1 MSNKRYFLILLF
13 FLSIF
18 PIIKSDHKQCGEE
31 QIENCKNCDINGDS
45 NSCELCENSH
55 FPLLENLLCL
65 SCDDPIYGQIG
76 CKGECDASDYSHSG
90 FAYCSE
96 CKDGFYNLEGICHN
110 CSIGSDFCSNCT
122 YEPEVEGG
130 SKIFKC
136 TKCLND
142 EEYILNEHHY
152 CTSCNSLLRNC
163 KKCHFIN
170 PSISQPICDECYSG
184 YYLDSNGNCQECGY
198 TYITGG
204 RYYSCGK
211 IYYYCDSGYIHVENS
226 CLKCPSNCDYCK
238 YNSETKKAECSMCET
253 GYVLTSKRDQCIY
266 CGSGCQTCILNENN
280 APICTKCD
288 SNTFLGDNHC
298 LTCPSECR
306 YDCEYNA
313 TIEKYFC
320 NSCSSSNYIFI
331 PENRTCI
338 SCSSIEEIGG
348 NACHSCYYYSLTN
361 KFRCLTC
368 NDYNYYSKSYVYVQN
383 TYQCFS
389 NKDSSKV
396 GLYGCLTA
404 EYNETLDKYSCL
416 SCYIQDKYFIP
427 VINEQ
432 SCIPPSR
439 ENLYNCLK
447 AEKIDEKYSC
457 VQCSPNYALV
467 DEIENGIKK
476 CYNRNNK
483 LVLCSEGIL
492 ENGEFI
498 CTKCINNAIFNTS
511 LNVCECDSI
520 SFLENNLCYKCSDEF
535 NGNPGCEENLGCDY
549 NPANYQLDCKQCKKG
564 YFNYTEGQC
573 FSCSDKIPNCNSC
586 HYNETNLKLICDECI
601 NNIYTINK
609 EENNCELN
617 ECEEYPDISPGCIIC
632 KNNLDEYKKNK
643 KCDRCKYGYFKTK
656 DEKCVLC
663 SSDKT
668 GGTACEQCG
677 YELNNDGEESDNIV
691 CKECFPH
698 NFYYQEFYDQYNII
712 NDYNNINI
720 NDKCYNCRM
729 ETSKG
734 CYQCE
739 PVKENGK
746 TVNVKCIMCKIGYY
760 LTPEGN
766 CLNFTN
772 LIEKDLNCLT
782 YSFSIGDLDFT
793 VYTRENDHNGDFN
806 INLRRK
812 NGSYV
817 GENEYNNIIKKFYPN
832 GITDTFKSKCSYCKY
847 GYLLT
852 EEGNCLKLDY
862 DICSFNSISKM
873 FNELRKPC
881 NNFCYMDGNVLIK
894 IRINEYENKYYDYS
908 INSLDLPTYHN
919 LIQTYGENI
928 TYKSCLNNSGL
939 ENDEFSPKNLKKCQ
953 EAYYIPENDTYI
965 CDRCINNYNLDN
977 VTNLCIKNTTKFDPS
992 CINNNGTD
1000 ILPSYYCVKRELI
1013 GKFYNTTYTYYTL
1026 VTYENGQKEYIKM
1039 EGDLEGCVEA
1049 NADSTY
1055 INSKYNCTKCSL
1067 GYIPYYNK
1075 FFGRIICQN
1084 MKAKIIRSHNFS
1096 QEMFDQAE
1104 DKANVTEEKTCDKN
1118 YLFTPDQK
1126 FCYKCN
1132 DKFVGNPGCKGNC
1145 SFSLNRNRM
1154 LKCESGCKEGYI
1166 EASEGVCSPCNVISK
1181 GCHECHYDLD
1191 YPTNY
1196 TGIKRQRKFVCD
1208 YCEDGFMQSSDGKY
1222 LDCEGLGIYNC
1233 SKCEKDPNDEKNYIC
1248 TQCFNNFFVNEN
1260 GECESWNDTH
1270 FKGIN
1275 RNKLIN
1281 CGNNLEGGI
1290 SHCLYCGVEDENVK
1304 CKQCNE
1310 GFILLNNN
1318 NTCLEIIKNKDLY
1331 NFQFCDVLTLEK
1343 NKFQCIKC
1351 KKEYVLIKNKNDNT
1365 KKCKY
1370 IKTLY
1375 DQYFELNYQSHFSLA
1390 NGESHIYEK
1399 YNAFIDNDY
1408 IYQKYN
1414 KFYYC
1419 QEGENLGTEDNP
1431 LYTCTKC
1438 YENLG
1443 KSNQEKYGIK
1453 ITEENS
1459 NISYCIQFNS
1469 YKEVEY
1475 CLKANTKIKN
1485 GKQIFNCTECFEGYA
1500 LSINKLTNTYYCQ
1513 SMNATSKCVVLYCK
1527 TCNPHDGYK
1536 CDECLP
1542 DYSIDSLTGSCVKKT
1557 EVIPAVTWKDI
1568 YRLNMNSEKMINNK
1582 YIYGP
1587 SMRMVGITSSQI
1599 NTRHAFLIYLT
1610 FKIKSSLRYLENEN
1624 NDNITMPAICEILEA
1639 VDATEDDVNMVEY
1652 ECIGNNSNK
1661 EDMAKYQLDDI
1672 QEGNNE
1678 NSLKKSNLNDIVSD
1692 LKENGKLKNLETKLE
1707 SDFTLEDLMKIY
1719 IFKMNEKINNF
1730 TADNFIFNFK
1740 IEGKLNKKIPTQTE
1754 KIIINE
1760 KFNLSEIDNKADCKF
1775 ELDIDQ
1781 TGVLNCELNVENHK
1795 NIKTFS
1801 FKTSQIIDE
1810 NKNEIY
1816 LSKFNDITLINNEQ
1830 KEDKEDKDNKTK
1842 IIIIVV
1848 CVVGGTIIIGAIV
1861 FFFIYRH
1868 LKAKKNLDINN
1879 GIRQNNN
1886 KNENISD
1893 IKVQMNNEDK
1903 SGNRINTYNKKD
1915 I

>member
-712 NDYNNINI
+712 DDYNNINI

-1208 YCEDGFMQSSDGKY
+1208 YCEDGFMQSSDGKC
-1222 LDCEGLGIYNC
+1222 LDCEDLGIYNC

-1542 DYSIDSLTGSCVKKT
+1542 DYSIDSLTGSCVKTT

-1652 ECIGNNSNK
+1652 ECIGNNSNN

-1692 LKENGKLKNLETKLE
+1692 LKENGELKNLETKLE
-1707 SDFTLEDLMKIY
+1707 SDFTIEDLMKIY

-1730 TADNFIFNFK
+1730 TADNFKFNFK

>member
-712 NDYNNINI
+712 DDYNNINI

-746 TVNVKCIMCKIGYY
+746 TINVKCIMCKIGYF

-1208 YCEDGFMQSSDGKY
+1208 YCEDGFMQSSDGKC
-1222 LDCEGLGIYNC
+1222 LDCEDLGIYNC

-1542 DYSIDSLTGSCVKKT
+1542 DYSIDSLTGSCVKTT

-1692 LKENGKLKNLETKLE
+1692 LKENGELKNLENKIK
-1707 SDFTLEDLMKIY
+1707 SDFTMEDLMKIF

-1730 TADNFIFNFK
+1730 TADNFKFNFK

-1879 GIRQNNN
+1879 EIRQNNN
-1886 KNENISD
+1886 KDENLPT
-1893 IKVQMNNEDK
+1893 IKAPRQFRK
-1903 SGNRINTYNKKD
+1903 
-1915 I
+1915 

>member
-1 MSNKRYFLILLF
+1 M
-13 FLSIF
+13 
-18 PIIKSDHKQCGEE
+18 Q
-31 QIENCKNCDINGDS
+31 
-45 NSCELCENSH
+45 
-55 FPLLENLLCL
+55 
-65 SCDDPIYGQIG
+65 
-76 CKGECDASDYSHSG
+76 
-90 FAYCSE
+90 
-96 CKDGFYNLEGICHN
+96 DGFYNLEGICHN

-457 VQCSPNYALV
+457 VQCNPNYALV

-520 SFLENNLCYKCSDEF
+520 SFLKNNLCYKCSDEF

-746 TVNVKCIMCKIGYY
+746 TINVKCIMCKIGYY

-873 FNELRKPC
+873 FNELREPC

-1067 GYIPYYNK
+1067 GYIPY
-1075 FFGRIICQN
+1075 
-1084 MKAKIIRSHNFS
+1084 
-1096 QEMFDQAE
+1096 
-1104 DKANVTEEKTCDKN
+1104 
-1118 YLFTPDQK
+1118 
-1126 FCYKCN
+1126 
-1132 DKFVGNPGCKGNC
+1132 
-1145 SFSLNRNRM
+1145 
-1154 LKCESGCKEGYI
+1154 
-1166 EASEGVCSPCNVISK
+1166 
-1181 GCHECHYDLD
+1181 
-1191 YPTNY
+1191 
-1196 TGIKRQRKFVCD
+1196 
-1208 YCEDGFMQSSDGKY
+1208 
-1222 LDCEGLGIYNC
+1222 
-1233 SKCEKDPNDEKNYIC
+1233 
-1248 TQCFNNFFVNEN
+1248 
-1260 GECESWNDTH
+1260 
-1270 FKGIN
+1270 
-1275 RNKLIN
+1275 
-1281 CGNNLEGGI
+1281 
-1290 SHCLYCGVEDENVK
+1290 
-1304 CKQCNE
+1304 
-1310 GFILLNNN
+1310 
-1318 NTCLEIIKNKDLY
+1318 
-1331 NFQFCDVLTLEK
+1331 
-1343 NKFQCIKC
+1343 
-1351 KKEYVLIKNKNDNT
+1351 
-1365 KKCKY
+1365 
-1370 IKTLY
+1370 
-1375 DQYFELNYQSHFSLA
+1375 
-1390 NGESHIYEK
+1390 
-1399 YNAFIDNDY
+1399 
-1408 IYQKYN
+1408 
-1414 KFYYC
+1414 
-1419 QEGENLGTEDNP
+1419 
-1431 LYTCTKC
+1431 
-1438 YENLG
+1438 
-1443 KSNQEKYGIK
+1443 
-1453 ITEENS
+1453 
-1459 NISYCIQFNS
+1459 
-1469 YKEVEY
+1469 
-1475 CLKANTKIKN
+1475 
-1485 GKQIFNCTECFEGYA
+1485 
-1500 LSINKLTNTYYCQ
+1500 
-1513 SMNATSKCVVLYCK
+1513 
-1527 TCNPHDGYK
+1527 
-1536 CDECLP
+1536 
-1542 DYSIDSLTGSCVKKT
+1542 
-1557 EVIPAVTWKDI
+1557 
-1568 YRLNMNSEKMINNK
+1568 
-1582 YIYGP
+1582 
-1587 SMRMVGITSSQI
+1587 
-1599 NTRHAFLIYLT
+1599 
-1610 FKIKSSLRYLENEN
+1610 
-1624 NDNITMPAICEILEA
+1624 
-1639 VDATEDDVNMVEY
+1639 
-1652 ECIGNNSNK
+1652 
-1661 EDMAKYQLDDI
+1661 
-1672 QEGNNE
+1672 
-1678 NSLKKSNLNDIVSD
+1678 
-1692 LKENGKLKNLETKLE
+1692 
-1707 SDFTLEDLMKIY
+1707 
-1719 IFKMNEKINNF
+1719 
-1730 TADNFIFNFK
+1730 
-1740 IEGKLNKKIPTQTE
+1740 
-1754 KIIINE
+1754 
-1760 KFNLSEIDNKADCKF
+1760 
-1775 ELDIDQ
+1775 
-1781 TGVLNCELNVENHK
+1781 
-1795 NIKTFS
+1795 
-1801 FKTSQIIDE
+1801 
-1810 NKNEIY
+1810 
-1816 LSKFNDITLINNEQ
+1816 
-1830 KEDKEDKDNKTK
+1830 
-1842 IIIIVV
+1842 
-1848 CVVGGTIIIGAIV
+1848 
-1861 FFFIYRH
+1861 
-1868 LKAKKNLDINN
+1868 
-1879 GIRQNNN
+1879 
-1886 KNENISD
+1886 
-1893 IKVQMNNEDK
+1893 
-1903 SGNRINTYNKKD
+1903 
-1915 I
+1915 

>member
-1208 YCEDGFMQSSDGKY
+1208 YCEDGFMQSSDGKC
-1222 LDCEGLGIYNC
+1222 LDCEDLGIYNC

-1582 YIYGP
+1582 YY
-1587 SMRMVGITSSQI
+1587 
-1599 NTRHAFLIYLT
+1599 
-1610 FKIKSSLRYLENEN
+1610 
-1624 NDNITMPAICEILEA
+1624 
-1639 VDATEDDVNMVEY
+1639 
-1652 ECIGNNSNK
+1652 
-1661 EDMAKYQLDDI
+1661 
-1672 QEGNNE
+1672 
-1678 NSLKKSNLNDIVSD
+1678 
-1692 LKENGKLKNLETKLE
+1692 
-1707 SDFTLEDLMKIY
+1707 
-1719 IFKMNEKINNF
+1719 
-1730 TADNFIFNFK
+1730 
-1740 IEGKLNKKIPTQTE
+1740 
-1754 KIIINE
+1754 
-1760 KFNLSEIDNKADCKF
+1760 
-1775 ELDIDQ
+1775 
-1781 TGVLNCELNVENHK
+1781 
-1795 NIKTFS
+1795 
-1801 FKTSQIIDE
+1801 
-1810 NKNEIY
+1810 
-1816 LSKFNDITLINNEQ
+1816 
-1830 KEDKEDKDNKTK
+1830 
-1842 IIIIVV
+1842 
-1848 CVVGGTIIIGAIV
+1848 
-1861 FFFIYRH
+1861 
-1868 LKAKKNLDINN
+1868 
-1879 GIRQNNN
+1879 
-1886 KNENISD
+1886 
-1893 IKVQMNNEDK
+1893 
-1903 SGNRINTYNKKD
+1903 
-1915 I
+1915 

>member
-549 NPANYQLDCKQCKKG
+549 NPANDQLDCKQCKKG

-712 NDYNNINI
+712 DDYNNINI

-1587 SMRMVGITSSQI
+1587 SMRMVGIASSQI

-1692 LKENGKLKNLETKLE
+1692 LKENGELKNLETKLE
-1707 SDFTLEDLMKIY
+1707 SDFTIEDLMKIY

-1730 TADNFIFNFK
+1730 TADNFKFNFK

-1879 GIRQNNN
+1879 GIRQNSN

>member
-712 NDYNNINI
+712 DDYNNINI

-746 TVNVKCIMCKIGYY
+746 TVNVKCIMCKIGYF

-1208 YCEDGFMQSSDGKY
+1208 YCEDGFMQSSDGKC
-1222 LDCEGLGIYNC
+1222 LDCEDLGIYNC

-1542 DYSIDSLTGSCVKKT
+1542 DYSIDSLTGSCVKTT

-1652 ECIGNNSNK
+1652 ECIGNNSNN

-1692 LKENGKLKNLETKLE
+1692 LKENGELKNLETKLE
-1707 SDFTLEDLMKIY
+1707 SDFTIEDLMKIY

-1730 TADNFIFNFK
+1730 TADNFKFNFK